1 VSEDRRRS
9 RFGRRRR
16 QGETVAPPAGQ
27 GRMPAGDRWR
37 AARSLRVKKG
47 GVEGGGGQRA
57 GDRSRGEERGDE
69 NEMLMGLMGFKDT
82 MLIHLTQDTYRSP
95 PQHGSNT
102 LAPRTSLLSRGHSAT
117 SSSEPPVCRSARYKV
132 DEGVSCLSSGLA
144 GALLI
149 AWAEIES

>member
-1 VSEDRRRS
+1 M
-9 RFGRRRR
+9 
-16 QGETVAPPAGQ
+16 VAPPTGH
-27 GRMPAGDRWR
+27 GRMAAGDRWR

-95 PQHGSNT
+95 PPTWQQHASPQDLTPLKGT
-102 LAPRTSLLSRGHSAT
+102 
-117 SSSEPPVCRSARYKV
+117 
-132 DEGVSCLSSGLA
+132 
-144 GALLI
+144 
-149 AWAEIES
+149 